1 MNKTQGYRKICRNIS
16 AALVVALLIG
26 FIPGFNTAAA
36 ADTLSGELIEYDFR
50 LGAYQE
56 DVIAGRG
63 EDAKAY
69 TNYGDE
75 RQWAYVSDS
84 LVSEQ
89 TIPIGLLLRFH
100 AGVFGEGE
108 WLAYRITVPADGR
121 YRMGLSCLHR
131 NGRQ

>member
-75 RQWAYVSDS
+75 RQWA
-84 LVSEQ
+84 
-89 TIPIGLLLRFH
+89 
-100 AGVFGEGE
+100 
-108 WLAYRITVPADGR
+108 
-121 YRMGLSCLHR
+121 
-131 NGRQ
+131 